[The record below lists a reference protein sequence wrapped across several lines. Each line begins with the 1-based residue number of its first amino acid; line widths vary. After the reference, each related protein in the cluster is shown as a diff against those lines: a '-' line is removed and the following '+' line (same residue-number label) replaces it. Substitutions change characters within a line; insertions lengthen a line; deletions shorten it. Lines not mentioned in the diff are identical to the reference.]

1 MSRKNDDKK
10 IIKAFFESSINDS
23 KENLKIISLLNKYN
37 CNVMQ
42 TVIGSDLNYVPDSSK
57 KASINVFSDKIKD
70 IVDSDVFIC
79 EVSENTPSLF
89 FLIFEALDRK
99 KPVLALYKEGTTIKE
114 NWLNEKYDVFYLEE
128 YNEENLE
135 EKISEFLKIVQ
146 GKLLTSRFTIRLNDE
161 LCKYTDYLK
170 TKYGCS
176 SRNDVIFKLLND
188 EKNEDYSFQ
197 ELMEES
203 TEI

>member
-1 MSRKNDDKK
+1 MSRKKDEKK
-10 IIKAFFESSINDS
+10 IIKAFFESSSNDS
-23 KENLKIISLLNKYN
+23 KQNLEIISLLNKHN

-42 TVIGSDLNYVPDSSK
+42 TVMGSDLNYVPDSSK
-57 KASINVFSDKIKD
+57 KASINIFSGKIKD
-70 IVDSDVFIC
+70 IVDCDVFIC
-79 EVSENTPSLF
+79 EIKENSPSLF

-99 KPVLALYKEGTTIKE
+99 KPVLALYKEGGSVNE
-114 NWLNEKYDVFYLEE
+114 SWLNQKYNVFYLEK
-128 YNEENLE
+128 YNKENLE
-135 EKISEFLKIVQ
+135 EIIKNFLSIVQ
-146 GKLLTSRFTIRLNDE
+146 KKLLTSRFTIRLNEE
-161 LCKYTDYLK
+161 LCNYTDYLK